1 MREKKQKGF
10 RINAVDDDATGD
22 DWIEANSEWKGVH
35 RRRCMGCRSEERRGP
50 GQMSA
55 QRVAWWASGQVSMRG
70 DFCRIDGVTARDSGE
85 KNRRRRRGIHSNSDQ
100 TKGVSEWWRRGS
112 HYSRRANGEA
122 DGDAGGS
129 RFGFPSLA
137 TRCCGTLMT

>member
-1 MREKKQKGF
+1 
-10 RINAVDDDATGD
+10 
-22 DWIEANSEWKGVH
+22 
-35 RRRCMGCRSEERRGP
+35 
-50 GQMSA
+50 MSA

-70 DFCRIDGVTARDSGE
+70 DFCRIDGVTAREVRRIGGGDVE
-85 KNRRRRRGIHSNSDQ
+85 FTATVKRRRASASGGDAA
-100 TKGVSEWWRRGS
+100 S

-137 TRCCGTLMT
+137 MAMLWDVDDVSTSGGKSWSFGRALSSGASRRLRESLGCESHG